1 MMGNHVLLRGKKVP
15 MVGSVCM
22 DQCMINLDEVPDAQV
37 GDEVVLIGSQ
47 NGTSLSATEVAED
60 WKTINYEVICGM
72 AARMPR
78 RYIR

>member
-1 MMGNHVLLRGKKVP
+1 
-15 MVGSVCM
+15 
-22 DQCMINLDEVPDAQV
+22 MINLDEVPDAQV